1 MQCNEVSKIPTITID
16 EGYPLESIQKIP
28 NLKKFKSE
36 LDDNEVIE
44 MMSNEQTELFDY
56 ILKVITC
63 IKHNNNTK
71 NLVKSQ

>member
-1 MQCNEVSKIPTITID
+1 
-16 EGYPLESIQKIP
+16 
-28 NLKKFKSE
+28 
-36 LDDNEVIE
+36 

-71 NLVKSQ
+71 NLVKS

>member
-36 LDDNEVIE
+36 LDDNE
-44 MMSNEQTELFDY
+44 QTELFDY